1 MFTVGGARMHAGG
14 ATSTPQPPHGT
25 TADRC
30 AISRGRRLLV
40 IHSGAIDF
48 SAAWPDV
55 RPHRRIGKLL
65 PSRTTSAPRCG
76 GYAGAGPSTP
86 GDLVSGTHDNSPAPL
101 LGIDE
106 VAPWVL

>member
-40 IHSGAIDF
+40 SHSGAIDF
-48 SAAWPDV
+48 SAAWAG
-55 RPHRRIGKLL
+55 RPSASPYRQ
-65 PSRTTSAPRCG
+65 TTSLA
-76 GYAGAGPSTP
+76 
-86 GDLVSGTHDNSPAPL
+86 DH
-101 LGIDE
+101 
-106 VAPWVL
+106 

>member
-40 IHSGAIDF
+40 SHSGAIDF

-55 RPHRRIGKLL
+55 RPHRRIGQ
-65 PSRTTSAPRCG
+65 TTSLADHWRLAA
-76 GYAGAGPSTP
+76 AGTLAQVHRRPATWSR
-86 GDLVSGTHDNSPAPL
+86 VTHDNSPAPP

>member
-40 IHSGAIDF
+40 IHSGSVAF
-48 SAAWPDV
+48 SAALPDP
-55 RPHRRIGKLL
+55 RTHCRIA
-65 PSRTTSAPRCG
+65 PTTSFA
-76 GYAGAGPSTP
+76 
-86 GDLVSGTHDNSPAPL
+86 DH
-101 LGIDE
+101 
-106 VAPWVL
+106 